1 MSEPTQIK
9 VKYLEDYSVSSY
21 TEKIYIVPVLRRAKM
36 KKLVTGI
43 LVTSF
48 AFGMFLGCATTGLI
62 TTGITALGIIDSFYE
77 SVVAKKSVPNTL
89 QAATLILQQ
98 ADALAQMAKAGKNT
112 SEMVAQ
118 ALLLQS
124 QADKLVK

>member
-1 MSEPTQIK
+1 
-9 VKYLEDYSVSSY
+9 
-21 TEKIYIVPVLRRAKM
+21 M

-43 LVTSF
+43 VATSF

-77 SVVAKKSVPNTL
+77 NVVAKKSVPTTL

-98 ADALAQMAKAGKNT
+98 ADAIAQQAKAGKDT
-112 SEMVAQ
+112 QTMIDQARLLAAQ
-118 ALLLQS
+118 AN
-124 QADKLVK
+124 KLTGNN